1 MSVVTRWLVYICIVT
16 GGPFNVNLCSVPL
29 TYHCATDD
37 DDDDDG
43 ASAPLYVSVNPV
55 HRDPLWLC
63 GQLLHSFL
71 QFLKG
76 LVQIVINYSQIK
88 VVIVCPL
95 DPGTFVH
102 CFL

>member
-1 MSVVTRWLVYICIVT
+1 MSVVTGWLVYICIVT
-16 GGPFNVNLCSVPL
+16 AGSVQCEL
-29 TYHCATDD
+29 VFCATDD
-37 DDDDDG
+37 DDDADEDDDDDG
-43 ASAPLYVSVNPV
+43 VFGPLYVSVNPV

-63 GQLLHSFL
+63 AQLLHSCL

-88 VVIVCPL
+88 VVIVRPL

>member
-1 MSVVTRWLVYICIVT
+1 MSVVTGWLVYICIVT
-16 GGPFNVNLCSVPL
+16 AGSVQCEL
-29 TYHCATDD
+29 VFCAAAWHIGFAA

-43 ASAPLYVSVNPV
+43 VSGPLYVSVNPV

-63 GQLLHSFL
+63 GQLLHSCL

-88 VVIVCPL
+88 VVTVCPL
-95 DPGTFVH
+95 DPGAFIH
-102 CFL
+102 RFL

>member
-1 MSVVTRWLVYICIVT
+1 MYICIVT
-16 GGPFNVNLCSVPL
+16 RGSIQCELVF
-29 TYHCATDD
+29 CAAAADD
-37 DDDDDG
+37 GDDDDDG
-43 ASAPLYVSVNPV
+43 LYVSINPV
-55 HRDPLWLC
+55 QRDPLRLC

-88 VVIVCPL
+88 VVIVRPL
-95 DPGTFVH
+95 DPGAFVH